1 MRIAMIGKGRVGG
14 ALAPA
19 FRAAGH
25 TVVYG
30 ARDPADPDQI
40 AQDDIPIMTVRDAAQ
55 AAEVVVLAV
64 NWGDVDQVLADCG
77 DLSGKILI
85 DCTNPLNFG
94 ADGISL
100 ALGFDRSGGEI
111 VATKTKARVVK
122 TLNHVG
128 SPVMAAAAS
137 YRQRPIQFVA
147 SDDDEARH
155 IAANLVRDIGFEPV
169 EYGGLENARKL
180 EPLAMIWIDQAY
192 KHGMNLTNAL
202 AFIEPETGNG

>member
-1 MRIAMIGKGRVGG
+1 MRIAMIGKGRVGS

-19 FRAAGH
+19 LRAAGH
-25 TVVYG
+25 AVTYG
-30 ARDPADPDQI
+30 TRNPADPSHNN
-40 AQDDIPIMTVRDAAQ
+40 DDGIPVMTVREAAQ
-55 AAEVVVLAV
+55 SAEIVVLAV

-77 DLSGKILI
+77 DLDGRILI
-85 DCTNPLNFG
+85 DCTNPLTFG
-94 ADGISL
+94 AEGISL

-111 VATKTKARVVK
+111 VASKTRARVVK

-128 SPVMAAAAS
+128 SPVMATAKS

-147 SDDDEARH
+147 ADDEDARR
-155 IAANLVRDIGFEPV
+155 IAASLVRDIGFEPV

-202 AFIEPETGNG
+202 AFIGPES